1 LTPQSSQRQPACLL
15 THLDILPQR
24 AGYSVRRSGAA
35 SFTMPTPETTAANKL
50 LTTTDACLG
59 RVHADDVGLV
69 RLKRKR
75 GY

>member
-1 LTPQSSQRQPACLL
+1 LTPQSSHRHPICPL

-24 AGYSVRRSGAA
+24 GGYSCRLLGAA
-35 SFTMPTPETTAANKL
+35 SFTVSTPETTTTNKL